1 MYASARLKEL
11 FDFGEKVGKLHG
23 VLVVTLFG
31 SVARGEAIIGSD
43 IDIAVIYAKKDEA
56 TMKLVEKLAPS
67 RTHIVHATSKEL
79 EKNVSLAGALS
90 GEGLLL
96 FGKPVVIEV
105 KKLKLKPM
113 LIIAYDTAGLDLNTR
128 NKLSHALYGR
138 TSTAIN
144 RGKKLVHRYEGLAAR
159 PGIFKIG
166 KAVLLIPREKASM
179 ITKTLEAHGAKWKE
193 IPVWTYQ
200 FS

>member
-11 FDFGEKVGKLHG
+11 FDFGEKVGKLPS

-43 IDIAVIYAKKDEA
+43 IDIAVIYAKKDEK
-56 TMKLVEKLAPS
+56 TMRLVEKLAPA

-96 FGKPVVIEV
+96 FGKPVILQE
-105 KKLKLKPM
+105 KKLKLRPM
-113 LIIAYDTAGLDLNTR
+113 IIIAYNTEELDVNTR

-138 TSTAIN
+138 ISTVIKSE
-144 RGKKLVHRYEGLAAR
+144 KKRYVRKYEGLAAR
-159 PGIFKIG
+159 PGISKIG
-166 KAVLLIPREKASM
+166 KAVLLVSREKAST

-193 IPVWTYQ
+193 IPVWTY
-200 FS
+200 